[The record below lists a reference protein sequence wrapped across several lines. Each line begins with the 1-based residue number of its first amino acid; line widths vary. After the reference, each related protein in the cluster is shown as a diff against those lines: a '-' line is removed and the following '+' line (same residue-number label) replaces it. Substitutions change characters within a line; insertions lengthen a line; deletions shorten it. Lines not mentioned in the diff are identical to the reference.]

1 MNDVPAAN
9 ANTSNPHDDMHR
21 DLIHLLQIRHELQ
34 LAVSFLDGMD
44 LQRFQ
49 NDELHQHAV
58 AMAIAQ
64 VEENVKKLSRSF
76 IDSQPAITW
85 RAIAGTRDWIVHD
98 YGNLDFVL
106 LYESV
111 TNESGAILNVIEQT
125 LSNMDIPDD
134 SPGDLGAQALASA
147 RQI

>member
-64 VEENVKKLSRSF
+64 VGENVKK
-76 IDSQPAITW
+76 AIP
-85 RAIAGTRDWIVHD
+85 
-98 YGNLDFVL
+98 
-106 LYESV
+106 
-111 TNESGAILNVIEQT
+111 ILH
-125 LSNMDIPDD
+125 
-134 SPGDLGAQALASA
+134 
-147 RQI
+147 

>member
-1 MNDVPAAN
+1 
-9 ANTSNPHDDMHR
+9 
-21 DLIHLLQIRHELQ
+21 
-34 LAVSFLDGMD
+34 
-44 LQRFQ
+44 
-49 NDELHQHAV
+49 
-58 AMAIAQ
+58 MAIAQ
-64 VEENVKKLSRSF
+64 VGENVKKLSRSF

>member
-1 MNDVPAAN
+1 M
-9 ANTSNPHDDMHR
+9 
-21 DLIHLLQIRHELQ
+21 
-34 LAVSFLDGMD
+34 
-44 LQRFQ
+44 
-49 NDELHQHAV
+49 
-58 AMAIAQ
+58 
-64 VEENVKKLSRSF
+64 
-76 IDSQPAITW
+76 
-85 RAIAGTRDWIVHD
+85 HD

-125 LSNMDIPDD
+125 LRNMDIPDD